1 MKKEFNRQRYEL
13 GQRIR
18 KLRKRCDFCQESLV
32 EKLGISQITLS
43 RIENGTTRMNVEI
56 LMKLSNV
63 LEVPI
68 NVILGIEDDGER
80 YFTVPTQ
87 FFY

>member
-1 MKKEFNRQRYEL
+1 
-13 GQRIR
+13 
-18 KLRKRCDFCQESLV
+18 
-32 EKLGISQITLS
+32 
-43 RIENGTTRMNVEI
+43 MNVEI